1 MVHDLVCGHAG
12 FQRVCLDRVFMFF
25 IYLIE
30 FNSILFYFSKFRS
43 PPHRTQQPRSTFAS
57 SAPSGIATNL
67 IEQFN
72 LSNEL
77 AALTISLFVFGYC
90 VGPLFWGPLSEY
102 VRMTNR
108 RMLELRKTDYKKY
121 HV

>member
-1 MVHDLVCGHAG
+1 MTWFAG
-12 FQRVCLDRVFMFF
+12 MLGFNAYVSIVFLCFF